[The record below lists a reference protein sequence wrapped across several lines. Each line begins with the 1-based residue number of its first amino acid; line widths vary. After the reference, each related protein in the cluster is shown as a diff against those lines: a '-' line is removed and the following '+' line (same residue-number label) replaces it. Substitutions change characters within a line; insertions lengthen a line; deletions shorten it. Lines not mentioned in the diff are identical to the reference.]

1 MISMIG
7 ALGHR
12 RPAASLVGFSSQA
25 DLRMVVKA
33 CNDGLKSAGYKAGN
47 GKGHVTRLTTYAMVS
62 TVRMATVA
70 QEMML

>member
-1 MISMIG
+1 MG
-7 ALGHR
+7 KTQTR
-12 RPAASLVGFSSQA
+12 RPAASLVGRSSQA

-33 CNDGLKSAGYKAGN
+33 RNAGLKSAGNETGN
-47 GKGHVTRLTTYAMVS
+47 GKGQVTRLTTYATVS